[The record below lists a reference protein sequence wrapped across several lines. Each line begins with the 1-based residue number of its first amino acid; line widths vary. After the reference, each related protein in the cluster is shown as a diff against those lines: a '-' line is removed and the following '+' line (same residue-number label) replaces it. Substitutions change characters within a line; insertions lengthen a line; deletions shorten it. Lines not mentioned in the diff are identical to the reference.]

1 MNNASRS
8 AVVPGSLVGSFTLR
22 DIAMCSV
29 PVGLLFASI
38 LSLM

>member
-1 MNNASRS
+1 MKNGSPSVA
-8 AVVPGSLVGSFTLR
+8 VPGSLVGSFTLR